1 MAPLLGC
8 AVMSSIGQS
17 APLSHNVGRYG
28 LGDIQKYPDKSKTY
42 INQHQLSRARAMK
55 VSKGLE
61 FPVMAMPGVE
71 QMPGA
76 GDYEY
81 EEARLFYMGQ

>member
-1 MAPLLGC
+1 
-8 AVMSSIGQS
+8 
-17 APLSHNVGRYG
+17 
-28 LGDIQKYPDKSKTY
+28 
-42 INQHQLSRARAMK
+42 MK